1 MRVTMEPTVEGREAA
16 IFCIAYWVFKKS
28 FMLVILTRIADF
40 LLVDILYCQQID
52 SLIEEMPYD
61 K

>member
-28 FMLVILTRIADF
+28 FMLVILARIADF
-40 LLVDILYCQQID
+40 LLVDILYCQQND
-52 SLIEEMPYD
+52 S
-61 K
+61 